1 MEELIDRLEEV
12 IREHV
17 LEAMPED
24 RSGHLATEPLPE
36 VLMSYETWRSRL
48 IPAQP
53 RCPHLSPEL
62 QASPKAV
69 EHKAALDAIVRKIE
83 AGDDLTPHLSESI
96 DKAHARDRMLA
107 DLGVHHLHLST
118 QLGPNGRFVER
129 GNDLLFVAFK
139 PGDAYLIGIYEHVT
153 DWARKDILATIAR
166 NWPEVGVVH
175 ELKSVIG
182 LTHEFD
188 DADRLEIQ
196 KAGVS
201 VGAIETDGK
210 VFMTLGQSFAGEPYS
225 AQRLRMVVMH
235 MLDDWREHIE
245 ERLAEATVAVDAAAG
260 REVTGDWEPVVYNE
274 CAGLQREDVFH
285 PIAALS

>member
-1 MEELIDRLEEV
+1 MDELVDRLEQV
-12 IREHV
+12 LREHV
-17 LEAMPED
+17 LKAMPGD
-24 RSGHLATEPLPE
+24 PSGHLAAEPLPE

-53 RCPHLSPEL
+53 RHPHLSPEL
-62 QASPKAV
+62 RASPKAV
-69 EHKAALDAIVRKIE
+69 EHKVALDALVRKIE
-83 AGDDLTPHLSESI
+83 VGDDLTPHLSKSI
-96 DKAHARDRMLA
+96 DKAQARDRMLA

-118 QLGPNGRFVER
+118 RLGPNGRFVER
-129 GNDLLFVAFK
+129 GDDLLFVAFK
-139 PGDAYLIGIYEHVT
+139 PGDAYLIDIYDHVT

-166 NWPEVGVVH
+166 NWPEAGLVH

-210 VFMTLGQSFAGEPYS
+210 VFMTLGQSLAGEPYS
-225 AQRLRMVVMH
+225 ASRLRMVVMH
-235 MLDDWREHIE
+235 TLNDWREHID
-245 ERLAEATVAVDAAAG
+245 ERLAEAARAVDAAAG
-260 REVTGDWEPVVYNE
+260 REVRGRWEAVVHDE
-274 CAGLQREDVFH
+274 CIGLQREDVFH
-285 PIAALS
+285 PIAQL